1 VATTGEAMPGG
12 SPHDPCQVQ
21 GEMPLRCEC
30 EITGARVEICRDSR
44 VKRKQV
50 FRVWLLEGE
59 GQASVLWSSPL
70 SVARLRLICST
81 HSTHG
86 APADVHLFIN
96 PLASHHVCFIL
107 HLISYHLISSRHL
120 IPSSPRLPPNAGG
133 LMTTMA
139 SEFVFQCCSPDDRS
153 FNH

>member
-1 VATTGEAMPGG
+1 MAGG
-12 SPHDPCQVQ
+12 SPQDLCQVQ
-21 GEMPLRCEC
+21 GELPLRCEC
-30 EITGARVEICRDSR
+30 DIPGARVEICRDSR

-59 GQASVLWSSPL
+59 VQASVLWSQPL
-70 SVARLRLICST
+70 SVTRLRLICST

-86 APADVHLFIN
+86 
-96 PLASHHVCFIL
+96 PLQACICSSIPLLHITFAS
-107 HLISYHLISSRHL
+107 SSSHLISSHFISSHHL

-133 LMTTMA
+133 LMTIMA
-139 SEFVFQCCSPDDRS
+139 SELVFQCCSPDDRS